1 MEEREEFY
9 ITLGK
14 VLLDMEEKEMM
25 ILSGDL
31 NGHVG
36 QDIDGFNG
44 VHGGKAF
51 RSINEEGEI
60 ILEFTLAHNLMV
72 MNTCFEKE
80 VTKKVTYESG
90 ECKTVVDSIMIR
102 QRDKNLVQDVKD

>member
-1 MEEREEFY
+1 MEEKEEFY

-51 RSINEEGEI
+51 R
-60 ILEFTLAHNLMV
+60 A
-72 MNTCFEKE
+72 
-80 VTKKVTYESG
+80 
-90 ECKTVVDSIMIR
+90 
-102 QRDKNLVQDVKD
+102 